1 MNVFALKDYV
11 ESLGILW
18 VPKIEQKE
26 TMFFLKDFFSERD
39 MTKEEYE
46 HVKNVLTGGEIYD
59 ADMKDFVSSLLCHL
73 GIFDLTR
80 EQTQEYKK
88 YYHNLD
94 KE

>member
-11 ESLGILW
+11 ESLGMLW

-46 HVKNVLTGGEIYD
+46 HVKN
-59 ADMKDFVSSLLCHL
+59 AKSPSHDFCEETFEKMPSWHA
-73 GIFDLTR
+73 I
-80 EQTQEYKK
+80 
-88 YYHNLD
+88 
-94 KE
+94 